1 MRDLALLAI
10 IAGLIPV
17 IMRHPWIGVLVGAW
31 ISLMNPHRYAFGFAN
46 NFPFA
51 FIVALA
57 TVASLVF
64 GKQKIEFPRHGVL
77 VMIIL
82 LMVWFSITLLFALE
96 PDAAFAQWVNV
107 MKVFLLVLLSGGA
120 SALRTRQPQTL
131 YCGILLIGSWA
142 ATVS

>member
-107 MKVFLLVLLSGGA
+107 MKVFLLVLLS
-120 SALRTRQPQTL
+120 ALLIRTRKE
-131 YCGILLIGSWA
+131 IDAFIW
-142 ATVS
+142 V